1 MNNKIKFIAL
11 SALASAMTFT
21 SVASQ
26 AAVNGSVEVKFQSSI
41 TSASCEIGVINE
53 DGSENLSNTI
63 ILPSL
68 TTTEVGTTNGIVG
81 EAVLF
86 SVGPKNPDDCYTAIS
101 TAPAVS
107 KYDVVAAGDQVVAD
121 VLRNTYATGPQDMG
135 VKLTLADGSS
145 ILNAP
150 LIGKLVANADE
161 TIIDFKSQLFHVGIN
176 STTEGL
182 IGSVAT
188 ITTAYY

>member
-68 TTTEVGTTNGIVG
+68 TTTEVGTANGVVG

-86 SVGPKNPDDCYTAIS
+86 SVGPKDPTAC
-101 TAPAVS
+101 AAAAS
-107 KYDVVAAGDQVVAD
+107 KYDVVAAGDQVVTD

-135 VKLTLADGSS
+135 VKLTLADDSS
-145 ILNAP
+145 ILNTP
-150 LIGKLVANADE
+150 SLGNSFSDADG
-161 TIIDFKSQLFHVGIN
+161 TIIDFKSQLFHVGTN

>member
-68 TTTEVGTTNGIVG
+68 TTTEVGTANGVVG

-86 SVGPKNPDDCYTAIS
+86 SVGPKNPEDCYTAITS
-101 TAPAVS
+101 GA
-107 KYDVVAAGDQVVAD
+107 KMYDVVAAGDQVVAD

-135 VKLTLADGSS
+135 VKLTLANGSS

-150 LIGKLVANADE
+150 SLGNSVADADG
-161 TIIDFKSQLFHVGIN
+161 TIIDFKSQLFHVGTN

>member
-68 TTTEVGTTNGIVG
+68 TTQEVGTTNGIVG

-150 LIGKLVANADE
+150 LIGKQVANADE
-161 TIIDFKSQLFHVGIN
+161 TIIDFKSQLFHVGTY

>member
-68 TTTEVGTTNGIVG
+68 TTTE
-81 EAVLF
+81 
-86 SVGPKNPDDCYTAIS
+86 
-101 TAPAVS
+101 
-107 KYDVVAAGDQVVAD
+107 
-121 VLRNTYATGPQDMG
+121 
-135 VKLTLADGSS
+135 
-145 ILNAP
+145 
-150 LIGKLVANADE
+150 
-161 TIIDFKSQLFHVGIN
+161 
-176 STTEGL
+176 
-182 IGSVAT
+182 
-188 ITTAYY
+188 